1 MKIVKLSTL
10 AAAIAGSLLWSSYA
24 SAAGSISTNIGVVSE
39 YHFRGVQQTSDASAS
54 AGLNYSNGGFYA
66 GTWAADVND
75 GLEIDFFGGYNF
87 NLTNKLSGSLGFTTY
102 QYTGD
107 FDSEYNEVNLGL
119 SYGMLSANYAIGTR
133 GDDADL
139 GIVETDYT
147 FLSLTL
153 SYQGFY
159 GTFGT
164 YGDETDGEY
173 FEAGWST
180 TISEF
185 NVGVSTIFSGSDLND
200 DETIYFS
207 IGKTFNL

>member
-10 AAAIAGSLLWSSYA
+10 AAAIAGFLLWSSYA
-24 SAAGSISTNIGVVSE
+24 SAAGSVTANIGVVSE

-87 NLTNKLSGSLGFTTY
+87 NLTDKLSGSLGFTTY

-147 FLSLTL
+147 FLSVTL

-185 NVGVSTIFSGSDLND
+185 SVGVSTIFSGSDLSD

>member
-1 MKIVKLSTL
+1 MQVVKTSILGSMM
-10 AAAIAGSLLWSSYA
+10 AASLVWSGHA
-24 SAAGSISTNIGVVSE
+24 AAAGSFSANIGLVSE

-75 GLEIDFFGGYNF
+75 GMEIDFFGGYNF
-87 NLTNKLSGSLGFTTY
+87 NITNDVGASVGFTTY

-119 SYGMLSANYAIGTR
+119 SYKMLSVNYAIGTR
-133 GDDADL
+133 GDDEDL

-147 FLSLTL
+147 FLSVTL
-153 SYQGFY
+153 SYSGFY

-180 TISEF
+180 TVSDF
-185 NVGVSTIFSGSDLND
+185 NVGVSTIFSDSDLSD

>member
-10 AAAIAGSLLWSSYA
+10 AAVIAGSLLWSSYA

>member
-1 MKIVKLSTL
+1 MQVVKISTL
-10 AAAIAGSLLWSSYA
+10 AAAIGASLVYSGYA
-24 SAAGSISTNIGVVSE
+24 SAAGSVTANIGLVSE

-66 GTWAADVND
+66 GTWAADVGD
-75 GLEIDFFGGYNF
+75 GLEVDVFGGYNF
-87 NLTNKLSGSLGFTTY
+87 NLTEDLGASVGFTTY

-119 SYGMLSANYAIGTR
+119 SYNMLSVNYAIGTR
-133 GDDADL
+133 GDDESL
-139 GIVETDYT
+139 GIIETDYT
-147 FLSLTL
+147 FLSVTL

-180 TISEF
+180 TISDF
-185 NVGVSTIFSGSDLND
+185 NVGVSTIFSGSDLSD

>member
-1 MKIVKLSTL
+1 MKVAKLSTL

-24 SAAGSISTNIGVVSE
+24 SAAGSITTNIGVVSE

-66 GTWAADVND
+66 GTWAADVSD
-75 GLEIDFFGGYNF
+75 GLEVDFFGGYNF
-87 NLTNKLSGSLGFTTY
+87 NLTDKLSGSLGFTTY

-147 FLSLTL
+147 FLSVTL

-185 NVGVSTIFSGSDLND
+185 NVGVSTIFSGSDLSD